1 MTIKARTQFDKSPR
15 VHANPGVTEKVL
27 YTPKFKEDGSMELI
41 EAGKENLYEYIQSHK
56 DSVDINVILKRF
68 ARGDVTAL
76 QRRQAMFGDFS
87 DAPSTYAEALNS
99 MILAENYF
107 NSLPLEIRAKFDH
120 NFHRFLISLDS
131 PDFAEKMS
139 HADIVPP
146 TVMTAAKAAPV
157 APVVAPTISKE
168 TEGPQLTPDTPVT

>member
-1 MTIKARTQFDKSPR
+1 MVTIRTQFQNHVR
-15 VHANPGVTEKVL
+15 VHANPGVTEKIL
-27 YTPKFKEDGSMELI
+27 YTPKFNEDGSMELI

-56 DSVDINVILKRF
+56 DSVDINLILKRY

-107 NSLPLEIRAKFDH
+107 NSLPLETRAKFDH
-120 NFHRFLISLDS
+120 NFHRFLVSLDS

-139 HADIVPP
+139 GTDIVPP
-146 TVMTAAKAAPV
+146 TVMTAAKVTPV
-157 APVVAPTISKE
+157 SPVVSPTLSKE

>member
-1 MTIKARTQFDKSPR
+1 MEIKTQFMERAR
-15 VHANPGVTEKVL
+15 VYANPGVTEKVL

-56 DSVDINVILKRF
+56 ESVDINVILKRF

-107 NSLPLEIRAKFDH
+107 NSLPLETRAKFDH
-120 NFHRFLISLDS
+120 NFHRFLVSLDS

-146 TVMTAAKAAPV
+146 AVMTAAKVTPTV
-157 APVVAPTISKE
+157 PVVAPTISKE
-168 TEGPQLTPDTPVT
+168 TEGPQLSPDTPAT